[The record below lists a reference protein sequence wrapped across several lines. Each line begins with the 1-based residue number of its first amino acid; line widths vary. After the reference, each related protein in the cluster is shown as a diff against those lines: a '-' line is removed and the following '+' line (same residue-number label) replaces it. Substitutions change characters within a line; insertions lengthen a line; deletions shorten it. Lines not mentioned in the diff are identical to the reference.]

1 MDKKIFFFG
10 GLNATNEIVND
21 FYVSID
27 EGCTWK
33 AAADYQ
39 KLPGTLGARKNASAF
54 VDDNKNIWIIGGESQ
69 SESLFDVWQGRLRK
83 FDFLIQ
89 E

>member
-1 MDKKIFFFG
+1 MLTVFFRLRKNAAGFPWIKNILFG

-39 KLPGTLGARKNASAF
+39 NCPTLG
-54 VDDNKNIWIIGGESQ
+54 G
-69 SESLFDVWQGRLRK
+69 
-83 FDFLIQ
+83 
-89 E
+89 